1 MDGDTEG
8 SGPPGGKFNVK
19 AGTPISP
26 AERSPNNHTHNGEKV
41 TVNKAI
47 AEQFR
52 GFFNDLIKLG
62 APVRGLGG
70 FGVRGNPSEHPIG
83 FAVDWAQHSRDV
95 VDPDVRQ
102 WIDGH
107 RGVLNKMELRW
118 GLSGGENWHNP
129 DTGHFSIERIFGQ
142 QHLMASREASAKG

>member
-8 SGPPGGKFNVK
+8 NGPVGGKFNEPT
-19 AGTPISP
+19 GTPIAP
-26 AERSPNNHTHNGEKV
+26 ASERQTITLSNGEKV

-47 AEQFR
+47 AAQFL

-70 FGVRGNPSEHPIG
+70 FGVRGNPSEHPRGYAI
-83 FAVDWAQHSRDV
+83 DWAQHSRDV
-95 VDPDVRQ
+95 VDPDVRA
-102 WIDGH
+102 WIDSH
-107 RGVLNKMELRW
+107 RDVLRKLELRW

-129 DTGHFSIERIFGQ
+129 DTGHFSIERIFGEA
-142 QHLMASREASAKG
+142 HLRASREASARG